1 MDMTF
6 DTESISIEV
15 RSSQEVAVE
24 ATGIDIT
31 TVLDNFSV
39 SDIVNHFNTDE
50 LMDEIGD
57 EGVKAWAEANG
68 LIDEE

>member
-15 RSSQEVAVE
+15 RNSQEVAVE

>member
-6 DTESISIEV
+6 DTESISIET
-15 RSSQEVAVE
+15 RNNQEIAVE

-57 EGVKAWAEANG
+57 EDVKAWAEANG

>member
-15 RSSQEVAVE
+15 LNSQEVAVE
-24 ATGIDIT
+24 ATEIDIT

-39 SDIVNHFNTDE
+39 SDIVNHFNADE

-57 EGVKAWAEANG
+57 EGVRAWAEANG

>member
-6 DTESISIEV
+6 DTESISIET
-15 RSSQEVAVE
+15 RNNQEIAVE

>member
-6 DTESISIEV
+6 DTESISIET
-15 RSSQEVAVE
+15 RSNREIAVE
-24 ATGIDIT
+24 ATEIDIA
-31 TVLDNFSV
+31 TVLENFSV
-39 SDIVNHFNTDE
+39 TDIVKHFDTDD

-57 EGVKAWAEANG
+57 KAVRAWAEENG

>member
-6 DTESISIEV
+6 DTESISIET
-15 RSSQEVAVE
+15 RNSQEVAVE

-39 SDIVNHFNTDE
+39 SDIVNHFNTGE

>member
-6 DTESISIEV
+6 DTESISIET
-15 RSSQEVAVE
+15 RNNQEVAVE